1 MSTVALKSLIV
12 LEDPTLV
19 NEPLLIGRRI
29 GFLSENAFEG
39 SNGGIEANLNGKL
52 RTVGATDVDI
62 DSISTVGFVRIV
74 HSSITSHSLSST
86 PHTLVNSKKKKKK
99 SQIYERERE
108 RDELEIETLKIVV
121 VLNRRKRKKV
131 KGE

>member
-99 SQIYERERE
+99 NHRSMRERE
-108 RDELEIETLKIVV
+108 KEMNWKLKP
-121 VLNRRKRKKV
+121 
-131 KGE
+131 

>member
-62 DSISTVGFVRIV
+62 DSISAVGFVRIV
-74 HSSITSHSLSST
+74 HSSITSHSLSPLSLSNST
-86 PHTLVNSKKKKKK
+86 QKKKKKL
-99 SQIYERERE
+99 QIYERERE
-108 RDELEIETLKIVV
+108 REELEIETLKIVV
-121 VLNRRKRKKV
+121 VLNRKEEKESE
-131 KGE
+131 G

>member
-39 SNGGIEANLNGKL
+39 SHGGIEANLNGKL

-62 DSISTVGFVRIV
+62 DSISAVGFVRIV
-74 HSSITSHSLSST
+74 HSSITSHSLSPLSLSNST
-86 PHTLVNSKKKKKK
+86 KKKKKL
-99 SQIYERERE
+99 QIYERERE
-108 RDELEIETLKIVV
+108 REELEIETLKIVV
-121 VLNRRKRKKV
+121 VLNRKEEKESE
-131 KGE
+131 G

>member
-29 GFLSENAFEG
+29 GFLSENVFEG
-39 SNGGIEANLNGKL
+39 SNGGIEANLDGKL

-74 HSSITSHSLSST
+74 HSSITSHSLSPLS
-86 PHTLVNSKKKKKK
+86 LSNSKKKKNYR
-99 SQIYERERE
+99 SMRERE
-108 RDELEIETLKIVV
+108 R
-121 VLNRRKRKKV
+121 KR
-131 KGE
+131 GIGN